1 MKGNSVT
8 PQYRTIFVIDDDPS
22 ILRSVRRLM
31 RSAGYRK
38 VETFD
43 CAEDFLSHA
52 ALGGPLLL
60 VLDLLLPGM
69 SGIDLHRHLRE
80 SGQCPETVFIS
91 ANERELEQART
102 ICPEGLAF
110 LQKPLEEGSLLAAVR
125 SALET

>member
-1 MKGNSVT
+1 MT
-8 PQYRTIFVIDDDPS
+8 LRDRAIFIIDDDSS
-22 ILRSVRRLM
+22 ILRSMRRLM

-38 VETFD
+38 VETFNS
-43 CAEDFLSHA
+43 AEDFLSNA
-52 ALGGPLLL
+52 GLRGPFLL

-80 SGQCPETVFIS
+80 SGHAPDTVFIS
-91 ANERELEQART
+91 ANEGELERAQT

-125 SALET
+125 SAPQAQR

>member
-1 MKGNSVT
+1 MT
-8 PQYRTIFVIDDDPS
+8 PQDRSIFIIDDDPS

-31 RSAGYRK
+31 RSAGYRN

-43 CAEDFLSHA
+43 SAEAFLSHA
-52 ALGGPLLL
+52 LLKEPFLL

-80 SGQCPETVFIS
+80 SGHSPDTVFIS

-102 ICPEGLAF
+102 ICPESLAF
-110 LQKPLEEGSLLAAVR
+110 LQKPLEKGSLLAAVR
-125 SALET
+125 SAPQAQR

>member
-1 MKGNSVT
+1 VT
-8 PQYRTIFVIDDDPS
+8 PQDRTIFVIDDDPS

-38 VETFD
+38 VEIFD
-43 CAEDFLSHA
+43 SAEDFLRHA
-52 ALGGPLLL
+52 VLGPPFLL

-69 SGIDLHRHLRE
+69 SGIDLQRRLRE
-80 SGQCPETVFIS
+80 SGHFPDTVFIS

-102 ICPEGLAF
+102 MCPEGLAF